1 MIKIKVNKGK
11 ANLVI
16 KGERFETAN
25 EAVNVAVSLVEHF
38 GEIDKALGEAIRKT
52 IIGALD
58 GSVQPAGEQK
68 EETEAE

>member
-1 MIKIKVNKGK
+1 MIKIKINKGRAK
-11 ANLVI
+11 TLV

-38 GEIDKALGEAIRKT
+38 ESFDKALGEAVRKT

-58 GSVQPAGEQK
+58 GSIQPGK
-68 EETEAE
+68 EAEAEQ